1 MLVECGYHFYAE
13 AADIA
18 IQTSLRFLRHFDAV
32 APAFLEAHLDPA
44 PVEDQL
50 VIEVE
55 GPITIETDHFRFA
68 RTFEGFE
75 VVPQKGTLI
84 GHDGDR
90 EVRTPFD
97 DCVMVMPS
105 REPLKGKTA
114 VRLGRI
120 V

>member
-1 MLVECGYHFYAE
+1 MARIGRRAYAE
-13 AADIA
+13 MFGPTVGDRLRLAD
-18 IQTSLRFLRHFDAV
+18 T
-32 APAFLEAHLDPA
+32 
-44 PVEDQL
+44 QL

>member
-1 MLVECGYHFYAE
+1 MRRRET
-13 AADIA
+13 AADEPTRRRDA
-18 IQTSLRFLRHFDAV
+18 AATDQGASTDQYLSLVTDTDA
-32 APAFLEAHLDPA
+32 ALE
-44 PVEDQL
+44 EDQL